1 MKRLAFLYVIAFVVV
16 SAQAVVIF
24 EDDFE
29 DGTLNKWTIDGR
41 QQGVNVAE
49 VVTKNS
55 TQMAH
60 FYHKNFSEIT
70 MSKRFDY
77 DPALTFSFDMEVV
90 PHSDASSTSSHYTC
104 GNASFVFFDSSNT
117 ELGIVLYTCTT
128 SSYPFVIGG
137 AVPYWWG
144 FPIPQG
150 AGVVSYNLNIQ
161 NLLSNITIDVG
172 SISYVNLGFA
182 AYASTDSYNSYT
194 NMWVDNVVV
203 TPEPATLLLLAAGSL
218 AVLRKKSR

>member
-41 QQGVNVAE
+41 QQGINVAE
-49 VVTKNS
+49 VVTRNS

-60 FYHKNFSEIT
+60 LYHKNFSEIT
-70 MSKRFDY
+70 MSKSFDY
-77 DPALTFSFDMEVV
+77 DPALTFDFDMEVA
-90 PHSDASSTSSHYTC
+90 PHSDASSTSLHYAYGGVQFLFLDSLN
-104 GNASFVFFDSSNT
+104 GN
-117 ELGIVLYTCTT
+117 LGEVLYLCCT
-128 SSYPFVIGG
+128 SSHPFDTLQGP
-137 AVPYWWG
+137 AHRLLS
-144 FPIPQG
+144 IPQG
-150 AGVVSYNLNIQ
+150 SGIVSYNLNIQ
-161 NLLSNITIDVG
+161 DLLSNITIDVD
-172 SISYVNLGFA
+172 SISHVKLEFW

-194 NMWVDNVVV
+194 NTWVDNVVV

-218 AVLRKKSR
+218 AVLRKRLS